1 MIQYSNLK
9 AYNQVWSPMGRYPM
23 VDNSQ
28 FETYQEALTFATTNS
43 VAVVGSIITVTNDP
57 DTTKRGVYELIY
69 TGEAPL
75 TKDTQPT
82 GIKRVGADIDLS
94 NYVTKGEIASVY
106 KAKGSVAT
114 FEELPTNAAVGD
126 VYNVTATGKN
136 YVWVENLVDGESGW
150 DDLAGIVD
158 LSQYATI
165 GYVDGKVS
173 ELNGLIAANDGAI
186 KTANS
191 LIANKVDKVEGH
203 SLIPAEKLALI
214 DTNHGLVTTL
224 NNQNLDSRLSTLE
237 GLFKDTSG
245 GSIDLSDISGKIGN
259 HEGRIQTLEA
269 DNLTNKGNITTL
281 QGQVGGINGT
291 LSQYEGRIAKN
302 EGAIG
307 TLQGQVGALGAL
319 PSAVASLKVKN
330 IKEGDTILSLDA
342 SGVLSSNL
350 NFTSYTKDDGKTYI
364 ALLGVNSG
372 VVAEFDASAFVK
384 DAMIDDVAFDPTTKM
399 LTITWNTA
407 ADKQALSIPLSD
419 LVDTYTAG
427 PGLTLANNVFSARLS
442 TNENNKLT
450 LAEDGSLLVDISE
463 DLNALRGEFEEALTW
478 IDIE

>member
-1 MIQYSNLK
+1 MANIQGFGIQLATGGFSLEANTIF
-9 AYNQVWSPMGRYPM
+9 A
-23 VDNSQ
+23 
-28 FETYQEALTFATTNS
+28 TYAEALAYARSAAAYVGKVIS
-43 VAVVGSIITVTNDP
+43 VTGGDQKGLYTIEAVGENASFNKVGSDV
-57 DTTKRGVYELIY
+57 
-69 TGEAPL
+69 
-75 TKDTQPT
+75 
-82 GIKRVGADIDLS
+82 DLS
-94 NYVTKGEIASVY
+94 NYVTKSEISSVY

-114 FEELPTNAAVGD
+114 YEDLPTNAAVGD
-126 VYNVTATGKN
+126 VYNVAATGKN

-158 LSQYATI
+158 LSQYATT
-165 GYVDGKVS
+165 GYVDGKVF

-191 LIANKVDKVEGH
+191 LIAKKVDKVDGH
-203 SLIPAEKLALI
+203 SLIPDAKLALI
-214 DTNHGLVTTL
+214 DTTHGLVTTL
-224 NNQNLDSRLSTLE
+224 SNQDLNGRLATLE
-237 GLFKDTSG
+237 GLFKDNSG
-245 GSIDLSDISGKIGN
+245 GSIDLSLISGKIGD
-259 HEGRIQTLEA
+259 HEGRIKSLEA
-269 DNLTNKGNITTL
+269 DNGTNKTNIGTL
-281 QGQVGGINGT
+281 QSQVGTINGT
-291 LSQYEGRIAKN
+291 LSQYDGRIAKN
-302 EGAIG
+302 ASSIG
-307 TLQGQVGALGAL
+307 TLQGQVEPLLAL

-384 DAMIDDVAFDPTTKM
+384 DAMIDNVVFDPDTKN
-399 LTITWNTA
+399 LTIIWNTA
-407 ADKQALSIPLSD
+407 ADKQALSIPLAD